1 MIKKI
6 DPRVK
11 LLIVMSIS
19 SLGLVFTKIPMLLAV
34 FLAGLIISHLIR
46 ADFFMLL
53 KRMKTILYLF
63 VVLVIIQSIFIRTGE
78 SLVNLGSIT
87 ILTTEGLSRGLAY
100 LMRVLIILIS
110 GAIIATCDMR
120 GLIQGLI
127 QMKLPYDFAFM
138 TSIGIKFLPLLMEEL
153 KDTLTA
159 IQLRGIDIGNLPM
172 KERVEIISYIFTPV
186 FAGALSK
193 AKKLSLSVECRGFRA
208 FDRRTSIL
216 TLKFSLS
223 DYWAIALTLLLTAT
237 MIVANQY
244 LIQ

>member
-11 LLIVMSIS
+11 LLIVMCIS
-19 SLGLVFTKIPMLLAV
+19 SLGLAFTRMPMLLAV
-34 FLAGLIISHLIR
+34 FLTGMLLSQVLK
-46 ADFFMLL
+46 ADLFMLI
-53 KRMKTILYLF
+53 KRIRIILYLF
-63 VVLVIIQSIFIRTGE
+63 AVLVIIQSIFVRSGD
-78 SLVNLGSIT
+78 SLINIGSIT

-120 GLIQGLI
+120 GLIQGLV

-159 IQLRGIDIGNLPM
+159 IQLRGIDIKSLPL
-172 KERVEIISYIFTPV
+172 KERTEIISYIFTPV
-186 FAGALSK
+186 FAGALTK

-208 FDRRTSIL
+208 FDKRTSIL
-216 TLKFSLS
+216 ILKFSPV
-223 DYWAIALTLLLTAT
+223 DYLAITLTFLLTAT
-237 MIVANQY
+237 LIAANQY
-244 LIQ
+244 FI

>member
-11 LLIVMSIS
+11 LLIVMCIS
-19 SLGLVFTKIPMLLAV
+19 TLGLVFTKAPVLLAV
-34 FLAGLIISHLIR
+34 FLTGMLLAKIFKS
-46 ADFFMLL
+46 DFFVLI
-53 KRMKTILYLF
+53 KRIKTILYLF
-63 VVLVIIQSIFIRTGE
+63 FVLIIVQSIFVRTGE
-78 SLVNLGSIT
+78 SLVSIGSIT
-87 ILTTEGLSRGLAY
+87 LLTTEGLSRGLAY

-120 GLIQGLI
+120 RLIQGLV

-138 TSIGIKFLPLLMEEL
+138 TSIGVKFLPLLMEEL

-159 IQLRGIDIGNLPM
+159 IQLRGIDINSLPL
-172 KERVEIISYIFTPV
+172 KQRIEIISYIFTPV

-208 FDRRTSIL
+208 FDKRTSIL
-216 TLKFSLS
+216 TLKLS
-223 DYWAIALTLLLTAT
+223 TVDYLTITLTFLLTAAL
-237 MIVANQY
+237 IVLNHY
-244 LIQ
+244 FF